1 MSYLIA
7 LDDGHGSATPGKRS
21 LNIPG
26 IGVIK
31 ENTFN
36 RAVVNHLHAELKRCG
51 FQTLLVAP
59 TDADIP
65 LVTRTAIANRNKAD
79 AYISVHY
86 NAGGGSGIETFYYPG
101 SSKGQKLANAVHK
114 YVIQGTTQK
123 NRGVKTGNLHVLR
136 ETKMP
141 ACLIEYGFMDDPEL
155 VEARRMIDADFQKEC
170 AVETAKGICEY
181 FGVSYVPED
190 ATPPVPADM
199 YDLSYLK
206 EGKLVG
212 LVSSTSPKKISDK
225 VAWAMGARANFVL
238 LLKRGEDLRVLQKA
252 LNEMLSLDK

>member
-7 LDDGHGSATPGKRS
+7 LDDGHGATTAGKRTP
-21 LNIPG
+21 NIPG

-36 RAVVNHLHAELKRCG
+36 RAVVNHLHVELKRCG

-59 TDADIP
+59 TDADTP
-65 LVTRTAIANRNKAD
+65 LATRTAIANRNKAD

-101 SSKGQKLANAVHK
+101 SGQGQKLANAVHK
-114 YVIQGTTQK
+114 YVIQGTAQK
-123 NRGVKTGNLHVLR
+123 NRGVKTGNLHVVR
-136 ETKMP
+136 ETTMP
-141 ACLIEYGFMDDPEL
+141 ACLIEYGFMDDPGL
-155 VEARRMIDADFQKEC
+155 VEARRMIDPKFQKEC

-181 FGVSYVPED
+181 FGVKYIAE
-190 ATPPVPADM
+190 TPAKPADM

-206 EGKLVG
+206 GTELIGVI
-212 LVSSTSPKKISDK
+212 SSVRPELIKDKI
-225 VAWAMGARANFVL
+225 AWAMGARANYVL
-238 LLKRGEDLRVLQKA
+238 LVKRGANLKQLQQA
-252 LNEMLSLDK
+252 LNEMFQEK